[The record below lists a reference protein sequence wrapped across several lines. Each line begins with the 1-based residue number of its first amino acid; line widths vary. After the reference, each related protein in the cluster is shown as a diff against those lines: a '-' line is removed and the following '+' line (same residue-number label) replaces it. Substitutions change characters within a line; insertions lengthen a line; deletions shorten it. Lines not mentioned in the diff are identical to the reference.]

1 MKDSASIEGIN
12 VLDLDSEMGFIV
24 AEKDGSMVII
34 DGTMLADLEE
44 ETEPKQKS
52 DKRKSRKNTKDKNK
66 DKPAKAD
73 S

>member
-1 MKDSASIEGIN
+1 MKDSASIEGMN
-12 VLDLDSEMGFIV
+12 FLDLDSEMGFIV

-52 DKRKSRKNTKDKNK
+52 DKRKSRKNNKDK